1 MKNAKEKKPKNI
13 SRHSWQKSIRLAAK
27 RTRPSSWRKFE
38 VVP

>member
-13 SRHSWQKSIRLAAK
+13 SRHSWQKSMRLAAK
-27 RTRPSSWRKFE
+27 RRRPDARRKLE

>member
-27 RTRPSSWRKFE
+27 RHRPSPKRNFD
-38 VVP
+38 VAP